1 MNTRCRV
8 RHITSIYDKELDEDR
23 KIISNLESNCGRS
36 LFPFPMR
43 CNLSIILMLWM
54 TRWAIVNLLYF
65 SRQTYYV
72 DIWQT
77 IILLIL
83 HITTHYSANR
93 EFNTFWYNFSDD
105 LWEFYSVILHQP
117 KVMSVKNSTFIPIEE
132 IQSYVGTNKLLTMEH
147 YMCLDKPAW

>member
-54 TRWAIVNLLYF
+54 TRWAIVNLVYF

-83 HITTHYSANR
+83 QITTHYSANS

-105 LWEFYSVILHQP
+105 L
-117 KVMSVKNSTFIPIEE
+117 
-132 IQSYVGTNKLLTMEH
+132 
-147 YMCLDKPAW
+147 